1 MSYGP
6 KLPISQET
14 HAEKYRL
21 PGESF
26 EEAMRRVAVGLSDD
40 SDHFVALESI
50 LLHQRFMPGGR
61 VQAAIGSPKDV
72 TAYNCFVSGTI
83 DDSFVEGAG
92 SIMSRLRQAAAT
104 MRKGGGIG
112 YDFSTLRPEKATI
125 RKLMSVSCG
134 PIPFIKIF
142 DANGRC
148 ISSAGHRRGAQMG
161 VMRVDH
167 PNIRDFIRM
176 KQPPAEAAPVIQAM
190 DACEP
195 GSQDWASWYSC
206 LQKLLDV
213 KGFNVSVA
221 LTDEFMECVQQ
232 GSPFNLRF
240 GGKIYETIEAREL
253 WELMMRST
261 WDWAEPG
268 ALFID
273 TINRMN
279 NLWYCEQIAATN
291 PCGEQPLPP
300 FGACLLGSFNLVKY
314 IATRSD
320 GTRRFD
326 FDQLRADIRP
336 VVRAMDN
343 VVDRTRYPLRE
354 QEAEAQSKRRM
365 GLGVTGL
372 ANALEALGHPYGSTE
387 FLQMQHQIL
396 SLIARWCYIAS
407 TELAQEKGSFPLL
420 DVDKFLQSG
429 FMKTMDEEVRD
440 LIRHRGIRN
449 SHLLSIAP
457 TGTISLSADNVSS
470 SIEPVF
476 AYQTERKINMPGGIV
491 TEVIPDYGVAQF
503 DVRGKRCSDVTVAE
517 HLAVLET
524 ATRHVDSAVSKTC
537 NVPADTRW
545 SDFENIYMEAWRRG
559 CKGITTYQVGGRRA
573 GILKSADESAEK
585 SVEICH
591 VDPETGARNC
601 E

>member
-6 KLPISQET
+6 TLPISQET

-21 PGESF
+21 PGETF
-26 EEAMRRVAVGLSDD
+26 EAGMERVASGLSDGG
-40 SDHFVALESI
+40 SHLTELRSI
-50 LLHQRFMPGGR
+50 LLDQRFMPGGR
-61 VQAAIGSPKDV
+61 IQAAIGSPKDV

-83 DDSFVEGAG
+83 DDSYVEGAG
-92 SIMSRLRQAAAT
+92 SIMSRLHQAAAT

-112 YDFSTLRPEKATI
+112 YDFSTLRPAGSAI
-125 RKLMSVSCG
+125 RKLMSSSCG
-134 PIPFIKIF
+134 PIPFIKIY

-167 PNIRDFIRM
+167 PNIREFIRM
-176 KQPPAEAAPVIQAM
+176 KQPPAEAVPVIEAM
-190 DACEP
+190 DRCTP
-195 GSQDWASWYSC
+195 GSPEWAAWYQC

-213 KGFNVSVA
+213 KGFNISVA
-221 LTDEFMECVQQ
+221 LTDEFMECVQN
-232 GSPFNLRF
+232 GSQFDLRF
-240 GGKIYETIEAREL
+240 DGKVYETVEALEI
-253 WELMMRST
+253 WELLMRST

-279 NLWYCEQIAATN
+279 NLWYCERIAATN

-314 IATRSD
+314 ISSRSD
-320 GTRRFD
+320 QSRYFD
-326 FDQLRADIRP
+326 FDRLRADIRP

-354 QEAEAQSKRRM
+354 QEAEAHSKRRM

-372 ANALEALGHPYGSTE
+372 ANALESLGYAYGSPE
-387 FLQMQHQIL
+387 FVREQELIL
-396 SLIARWCYIAS
+396 RSIARWCYIAS
-407 TELAQEKGSFPLL
+407 TELAEEKGSFPLL
-420 DVDKFLQSG
+420 DREKFLESG
-429 FMKTMDEEVRD
+429 FMRTMDDEVRD
-440 LIRHRGIRN
+440 LVWRRGIRN

-457 TGTISLSADNVSS
+457 TGTISLAADNVSS

-476 AYQTERKINMPGGIV
+476 AYQTERKINMPSGLI
-491 TEVIPDYGVAQF
+491 TEVIPDYGVSRF
-503 DVRGKRCSDVTVAE
+503 GVRGKRCSDVTVAE

-537 NVPADTRW
+537 NVPPSTPW
-545 SDFENIYMEAWRRG
+545 SDFQNIYLEAWRRG

-573 GILKSADESAEK
+573 GILSSADVKEEK
-585 SVEICH
+585 TVEACKI
-591 VDPETGARNC
+591 DPQTGTRNC